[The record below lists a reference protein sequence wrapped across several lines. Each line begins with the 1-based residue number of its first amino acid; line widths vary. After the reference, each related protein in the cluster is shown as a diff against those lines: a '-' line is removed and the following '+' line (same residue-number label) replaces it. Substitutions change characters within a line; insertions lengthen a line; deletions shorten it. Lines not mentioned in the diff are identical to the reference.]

1 MKREKWWKIFHL
13 PSPKELGWTDSEYN
27 ALPMRMF
34 SQNNGNEHTWEDWE
48 EKVREEYPFR
58 YFMSETLPSWFRYRI
73 QRPIKDAWYWI
84 ICHLLPSRRYHILD
98 LRQPENKERGLSGYK
113 YGWIDS
119 DTKMLYALFNILNKF
134 VEDEVSNWYC
144 PSEEE
149 VQSEPHL
156 LYQRNNWLETKA
168 IHYWW
173 NVERIRQMKEHDDL
187 LGQWSDAQKANAPE
201 THQLWDELKK
211 ADKAQEDK
219 EDEMIA
225 RLLKIRRSLWT

>member
-1 MKREKWWKIFHL
+1 MKREKWWKIFQL
-13 PSPKELGWTDSEYN
+13 PSPRELGWTNSEYN

-34 SQNNGNEHTWEDWE
+34 NQNIGNEHTWEDWE
-48 EKVREEYPFR
+48 EKMRKEYPTR
-58 YFMSETLPSWFRYRI
+58 YFLSETLPMWFNVHVKRRVT
-73 QRPIKDAWYWI
+73 DVWYWI
-84 ICHLLPSRRYHILD
+84 KCYTLPKYKYHVLD
-98 LRQPENKERGLSGYK
+98 LKQPAYVEQGFPGYK

-119 DTKMLYALFNILNKF
+119 DTKMLYALFNILNIF
-134 VEDEVSNWYC
+134 VKDEMPNWYC

-149 VQSEPHL
+149 AQAEPHL

-173 NVERIRQMKEHDDL
+173 NVERVRQMKVHYDL
-187 LGQWSDAQKANAPE
+187 LHKWSEAKRTDAPE
-201 THQLWDELKK
+201 AHQLWDDLQKIEKV
-211 ADKAQEDK
+211 QEDK